1 MKAMF
6 WGFAAAIIVALAAAV
21 ALTSADMSSATRF
34 STQSVRL

>member
-6 WGFAAAIIVALAAAV
+6 LGFAAAIIVALAAAV
-21 ALTSADMSSATRF
+21 ALTNADMSSATRF